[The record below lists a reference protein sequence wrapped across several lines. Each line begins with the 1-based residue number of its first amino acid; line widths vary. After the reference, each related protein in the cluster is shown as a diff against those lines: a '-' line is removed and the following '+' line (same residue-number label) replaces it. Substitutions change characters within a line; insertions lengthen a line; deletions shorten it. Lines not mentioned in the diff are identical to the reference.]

1 MNDRVQ
7 DANGL
12 PENRRKAVR
21 SSVMQRCQI
30 RFGSSAIDCLIVD
43 TSAGGL
49 RTRTGSVVV
58 VPEWVTLKFTDGSVS
73 RARQRWARGTEIGFE
88 LVVDGGNLL
97 DSMIAGLTHDQ
108 RHALIT
114 RIEASLLT
122 DNAGAAD

>member
-1 MNDRVQ
+1 MQ
-7 DANGL
+7 DANGSL
-12 PENRRKAVR
+12 GNRRKAVR
-21 SSVMQRCQI
+21 SSVMLRCQI
-30 RFGSSAIDCLIVD
+30 RFGSSTVDCLIVD
-43 TSAGGL
+43 TSAGGI

-58 VPEWVTLKFTDGSVS
+58 VPEWVTLKFTDGSIS

-88 LVVDGGNLL
+88 LVADGGNLL

-122 DNAGAAD
+122 DHAKAAD